1 MEVDKVTLFKVL
13 PIKWGPYVN
22 YKFLV
27 LYPNKEWRFLGLW
40 EFDSYGLKKYVPYA
54 IQAQLKKLGV

>member
-1 MEVDKVTLFKVL
+1 
-13 PIKWGPYVN
+13 
-22 YKFLV
+22 
-27 LYPNKEWRFLGLW
+27 LW